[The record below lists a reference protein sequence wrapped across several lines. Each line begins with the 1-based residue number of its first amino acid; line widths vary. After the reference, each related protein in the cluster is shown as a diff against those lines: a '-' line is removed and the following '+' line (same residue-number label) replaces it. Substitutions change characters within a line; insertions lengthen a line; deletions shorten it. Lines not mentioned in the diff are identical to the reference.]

1 MYLSRV
7 QVNTNDHQI
16 FKHLTHLCAY
26 HDWVERSFPREIAAG
41 TRLRHLWRLDSLN
54 GRDYLLVLSPDAPEL
69 AQLARYGVAGTAQT
83 KDYDP
88 FVTALRQGQR
98 LRFRLTANPTRA
110 IATPGQRGHVAPHV
124 TVAQQMAWLSER
136 AAALGFELPIDDD
149 GPQFQIVG
157 RDYPALRRAQGKP
170 VRLSRVSFE
179 GTLVVSDLVRFK
191 ETLATGIGREKA
203 FGMGLLTVIP
213 EAW

>member
-1 MYLSRV
+1 M
-7 QVNTNDHQI
+7 
-16 FKHLTHLCAY
+16 
-26 HDWVERSFPREIAAG
+26 
-41 TRLRHLWRLDSLN
+41 
-54 GRDYLLVLSPDAPEL
+54 
-69 AQLARYGVAGTAQT
+69 
-83 KDYDP
+83 
-88 FVTALRQGQR
+88 
-98 LRFRLTANPTRA
+98 
-110 IATPGQRGHVAPHV
+110 
-124 TVAQQMAWLSER
+124 
-136 AAALGFELPIDDD
+136 
-149 GPQFQIVG
+149 G